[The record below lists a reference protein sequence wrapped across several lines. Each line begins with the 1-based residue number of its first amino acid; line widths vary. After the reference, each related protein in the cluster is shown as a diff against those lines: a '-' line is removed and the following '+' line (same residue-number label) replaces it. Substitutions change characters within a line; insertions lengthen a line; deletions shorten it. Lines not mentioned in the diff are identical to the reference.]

1 MAAGQRPRREVREA
15 GGERARARRRTP
27 LKPTV
32 FVRKAP
38 WIEHLVVLSGYLV
51 STLLMTYPVA
61 LFLTNAIPMDHQIK
75 DWYPGDGDPWQAL
88 WAFWYFKRAFVT
100 FPPQLFWTDL
110 VFYPIGFEMPF
121 ITGIGAILVPAAL
134 LASLVSLTLT
144 YNLLWILSF
153 VLAGYGMYLLARSLF
168 RDRLVA
174 FFCGYVFMF
183 SSYRV
188 MHAREHP
195 QLLMASFLVPL
206 FALCLSKATEQPTT
220 KRWVLCALVWAAS
233 AGISW
238 YCTISLFIYLA
249 VFAVLRTR
257 GRWPK
262 NLAARHLRSVTVALL
277 VLVVAA
283 APFVLPLMISPARD
297 SIVNRS
303 LTESTMY
310 AADLLAFFVPS
321 PTNPVFG
328 KLTGPM
334 YRHFTG
340 NPYEQTVYLG
350 YILLGLAVF
359 GVLRSS
365 KEKTRLFVVAAVTF
379 FILALGPFL
388 HVSGQYRFPVDG
400 EELSVPLPYLLL
412 HYIPFVNGVRV
423 PSRFTELLV
432 FALAVLA
439 GYGLSAICAH
449 VKTPR
454 WRAALVGVLLVG
466 VAIESASTPFPV
478 VSTKAPSIYSEIGA
492 VREPFMVL
500 ELPLDWRIIKYHYY
514 QTIHGK
520 RLLVGHPVR
529 SREKYSSYPEGL
541 PLIPFLKDPKLLLER
556 PTPGDAGR
564 DAERLATF
572 FDIRYIVIHRR
583 YLEPPVF
590 EKLDRFVADHFPQ
603 ISRREDDEV
612 VVYALRRPEARS
624 ALWPE
629 DYVIDFGAPHRDFAL
644 LTGWSGDEQWGET
657 TIRWSDDRESSIY
670 LYLNEPAD
678 RVLELRLQPLIYEG
692 SPRQTVAVYV
702 NGALHERL
710 TLERGWTQYELKLPA
725 NVFRAG
731 LNTVTF
737 KYGYAVS
744 LARVSPGS
752 SDTRTLAVAF
762 DYVALRQAR

>member
-1 MAAGQRPRREVREA
+1 
-15 GGERARARRRTP
+15 
-27 LKPTV
+27 
-32 FVRKAP
+32 
-38 WIEHLVVLSGYLV
+38 
-51 STLLMTYPVA
+51 MTYPVS
-61 LFLTNAIPMDHQIK
+61 LFLTNSIPMDHQIK
-75 DWYPGDGDPWQAL
+75 DWYPGDGDPWQFL
-88 WAFWYFKRAFVT
+88 WAVWYVKRALAT
-100 FPPQLFWTDL
+100 FSPQLLWTDL

-121 ITGIGAILVPAAL
+121 ITGIGAILAPAAL

-153 VLAGYGMYLLARSLF
+153 VLAGYGTYLLARHLF
-168 RDRLVA
+168 PDRLVA
-174 FFCGYVFMF
+174 FFCGHVFMF
-183 SSYRV
+183 SSYRMV
-188 MHAREHP
+188 HAREHLP
-195 QLLMASFLVPL
+195 LLMASLLVPL
-206 FALCLSKATEQPTT
+206 FALCLFKAIEQPTT
-220 KRWVLCALVWAAS
+220 KRWVLCALVWGAS
-233 AGISW
+233 AGTWW

-262 NLAARHLRSVTVALL
+262 NLTARHLRSVTVALL

-297 SIVNRS
+297 SIVTRS
-303 LTESTMY
+303 LTESTMF

-328 KLTGPM
+328 KLTGPI
-334 YRHFTG
+334 YRRLSG

-350 YILLGLAVF
+350 YILLVLAVL

-379 FILALGPFL
+379 FVLALGPFL
-388 HVSGQYRFPVDG
+388 HVYGQYRFPLDG

-432 FALAVLA
+432 FSLAVLA

-449 VKTPR
+449 VKTLR

-466 VAIESASTPFPV
+466 VAVEVAATPFPV
-478 VSTKAPSIYSEIGA
+478 VSTKVPLIYSEIGA
-492 VREPFMVL
+492 VHEPFMVL
-500 ELPLDWRIIKYHYY
+500 ELPLDWRIVKYHYY

-529 SREKYSSYPEGL
+529 SREKYSAYPEGL

-556 PTPGDAGR
+556 PTPDDARR
-564 DAERLATF
+564 DAERLAAF
-572 FDIRYIVIHRR
+572 FDIRDIVIHRR
-583 YLEPPVF
+583 YLDPPVF
-590 EKLDRFVADHFPQ
+590 EKLDRFVADHFPHV
-603 ISRREDDEV
+603 SRREEGEV
-612 VVYALRRPEARS
+612 VVYALRRPEPGS

-629 DYVIDFGAPHRDFAL
+629 DYVIDFGAPNRQFAL
-644 LTGWSGDEQWGET
+644 LTGWSWDERWGET
-657 TIRWSDDRESSIY
+657 TLQWSDDRESSIH

-678 RVLELRLQPLIYEG
+678 RILELRLLPLTYEG
-692 SPRQTVAVYV
+692 SPRQTVAVSV
-702 NGALHERL
+702 NGVVQERL

-725 NVFRAG
+725 NRFRTG
-731 LNTVTF
+731 LNAVTF
-737 KYGYAVS
+737 KYGYAVTP
-744 LARVSPGS
+744 ARVIPGTA
-752 SDTRTLAVAF
+752 DARTLAVAF
-762 DYVALRQAR
+762 DYVGLRRAR